1 MHVKQLNTSQ
11 ALQTIPRKSKCVSR
25 RKSFTSLLSWKSDRR
40 RRNCHDLRVIWGHR
54 TVILHIPQIYCNT
67 LLSTNSTASI
77 LREEPVLAG
86 LTHTPTEQNIT
97 TMGDLIIA
105 MCFQMVCYDS
115 EQQEDYNTRYSISL
129 ASEDN
134 QKLYCTVK
142 TLPRP
147 KKLHTQQIFSLLW
160 VECHRIL
167 LLMCFVCACLPQIT
181 TCTVDSP
188 PSPRGM
194 ECVQVASL
202 LTLSPFVKTESTV
215 SNVLPNQGDFRGS
228 DRVQGGG
235 GLLEVP

>member
-1 MHVKQLNTSQ
+1 MHVKQINTSQ

-40 RRNCHDLRVIWGHR
+40 RRNCHDLRVIWGHG

-147 KKLHTQQIFSLLW
+147 KNYTHTANILPSLSRVSSYPAADVFCMRVFTTNHHLYCW
-160 VECHRIL
+160 QSAIAKRNG
-167 LLMCFVCACLPQIT
+167 MCSGCVSPNFV
-181 TCTVDSP
+181 
-188 PSPRGM
+188 
-194 ECVQVASL
+194 SL
-202 LTLSPFVKTESTV
+202 CQNWEHSE
-215 SNVLPNQGDFRGS
+215 
-228 DRVQGGG
+228 
-235 GLLEVP
+235 